1 MLLLTTQMAKVAMK
15 KKKVATRFFKVMLPG
30 YLNELPIPPK
40 FARNLSVQNHRAATI
55 RDPLGRSWP
64 ANVEG
69 KGEDLWFCGEGWM
82 NFVKGLDIGIGY
94 FLVFKY
100 KGNMKFYVKVFDLTA
115 CEVEYSHEICYSKRF
130 ELSSTLNKQGEA
142 KASKTAEKLIKQ
154 FCKSLGPHFSITLKF
169 CNLRSRPY
177 LNVPLGFLASYRFE
191 NKSKVIL
198 VDPKGRSSP
207 VRITIRKRRP
217 IIQCCFGMGWHEFC
231 LRNHLS
237 AGDKCIFEIKSEEAD
252 AYIVHVHIIRE

>member
-30 YLNELPIPPK
+30 YLNEL
-40 FARNLSVQNHRAATI
+40 NHRAATI

-115 CEVEYSHEICYSKRF
+115 CEVEYSHEICSYSKRF